1 MVSVA
6 LQLWAGETQ
15 LIFSSHEDFLEHTL
29 NLCLQQI
36 KAIVLIHSYHPLW
49 KFDSKKHIYTDPTTE
64 QHVSAGEWSISLKC
78 FIWNDIMHNIQNYA
92 LDLKKR
98 QLTSWI

>member
-6 LQLWAGETQ
+6 FQLWAGETQ
-15 LIFSSHEDFLEHTL
+15 LIFSSHEDFLEHSL

-64 QHVSAGEWSISLKC
+64 HKQHVSAGKWSI
-78 FIWNDIMHNIQNYA
+78 
-92 LDLKKR
+92 
-98 QLTSWI
+98 